1 MGDDITRLGAAQIA
15 EQIRSKKISATE
27 AAQAFLARA
36 EKIGP
41 ALNTWITLDRE
52 GALLGAGKID
62 EAIAAGD
69 NLGPLGGVPVGLK
82 DLIDVDGL
90 KTTAGSLIYKDN
102 VAVRDAPITRMIR
115 DSGAVILGKLNLHEF
130 AFGPSGHNPHY
141 GDQKN
146 PWDPE
151 RVTGG
156 SSGGSGNAVLTAQA
170 AITIGSDTGGS
181 IRIPTSLC
189 GAIGHKPT
197 FGLVTKAAC
206 FPLSWSLD
214 SFGPLATSA
223 EDCALM
229 MAAIAGPDPEDPSS
243 LQVEAPDFMGAL
255 GTSLK
260 GVRIGHARNYYVDQS
275 EPETVA
281 GVEAAARA
289 FEEAG
294 ASVVE
299 VEIPDLENAYPM
311 ATNFMMSEAAA
322 IHEKNVRER
331 AGDYDPKV
339 LERLQIGFFIPATTY
354 IQAQRYRS
362 QWTARV
368 LKEVFGK
375 VDFVLAASTPMPA
388 PLRSAS
394 TVTIGGKDYDA
405 RAHLISLTRHINFL
419 GFPSTGFPTGFS
431 QGGLPLGAQ
440 LIGPPLH
447 DHKT

>member
-1 MGDDITRLGAAQIA
+1 
-15 EQIRSKKISATE
+15 
-27 AAQAFLARA
+27 
-36 EKIGP
+36 
-41 ALNTWITLDRE
+41 
-52 GALLGAGKID
+52 
-62 EAIAAGD
+62 
-69 NLGPLGGVPVGLK
+69 
-82 DLIDVDGL
+82 
-90 KTTAGSLIYKDN
+90 
-102 VAVRDAPITRMIR
+102 
-115 DSGAVILGKLNLHEF
+115 
-130 AFGPSGHNPHY
+130 
-141 GDQKN
+141 
-146 PWDPE
+146 
-151 RVTGG
+151 
-156 SSGGSGNAVLTAQA
+156 
-170 AITIGSDTGGS
+170 
-181 IRIPTSLC
+181 
-189 GAIGHKPT
+189 
-197 FGLVTKAAC
+197 
-206 FPLSWSLD
+206 
-214 SFGPLATSA
+214 
-223 EDCALM
+223 M

-394 TVTIGGKDYDA
+394 TVTIGGNDA
-405 RAHLISLTRHINFL
+405 V
-419 GFPSTGFPTGFS
+419 
-431 QGGLPLGAQ
+431 
-440 LIGPPLH
+440 
-447 DHKT
+447 